1 MEKIRIGMSA
11 SAIRLPDQDG
21 QLVDLG
27 AFRGKNILLSFHPLA
42 WTDVCARQMEGLE
55 ASRASFAERNT
66 VAFGVNVDA
75 VPSKRAWAESI
86 GVRETRLLSDFW
98 PHGAVAEALGLFR
111 SEDGFS
117 ERASVLIDK
126 EGIVRAVIV
135 HPIGEVPNLHE
146 LWEAIDRL
154 NT

>member
-1 MEKIRIGMSA
+1 MNA
-11 SAIRLPDQDG
+11 SAIKLPDQDG
-21 QLVDLG
+21 HPIDLG
-27 AFRGKNILLSFHPLA
+27 SYRGKNILLSFHPLA

-55 ASRASFAERNT
+55 ASRASFAERDT
-66 VAFGVNVDA
+66 VAFGINVDA

-86 GVRETRLLSDFW
+86 GVKETRLLSDFW
-98 PHGAVAEALGLFR
+98 PHGEVAESLGLFR
-111 SEDGFS
+111 AEDGFS

-126 EGIVRAVIV
+126 EGIVRTVTV

>member
-1 MEKIRIGMSA
+1 MEKIGIGMSA
-11 SAIRLPDQDG
+11 SAIRLPDQDR
-21 QLVDLG
+21 QLIDLG
-27 AFRGKNILLSFHPLA
+27 SFRGKNILLSFHPLA

-55 ASRASFAERNT
+55 ASRESFAERNT

-75 VPSKRAWAESI
+75 VPSKKAWAESI

-98 PHGAVAEALGLFR
+98 PHGAIAEALGIFR

-117 ERASVLIDK
+117 ERASVLIDR
-126 EGIVRAVIV
+126 EGIVRAVTV